1 MKFLAKIKN
10 AWENEQSVSGGN
22 KVQNLLLF
30 LFENLPFNYFTLRTN
45 FEMSSKFWFNN
56 TKKKLEELN

>member
-1 MKFLAKIKN
+1 MRKRTERLGREQGPKFA
-10 AWENEQSVSGGN
+10 A
-22 KVQNLLLF
+22 F